1 MTKKRRRR
9 FSVQRIVL
17 MVVSIYIVC
26 NLVFVAHGI
35 LDLKAQQKQLEADL
49 ETAQVEQVRLQ
60 KELEYMNS
68 DEAMEKIAREKLG
81 LVKNDEILIRR
92 AGS

>member
-1 MTKKRRRR
+1 
-9 FSVQRIVL
+9 